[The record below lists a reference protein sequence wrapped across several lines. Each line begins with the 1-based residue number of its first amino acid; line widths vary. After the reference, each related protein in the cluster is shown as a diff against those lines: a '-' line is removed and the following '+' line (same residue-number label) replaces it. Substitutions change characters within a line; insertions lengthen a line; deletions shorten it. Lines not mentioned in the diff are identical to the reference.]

1 MHPRP
6 EPGGPELAF
15 LAELTRISSR
25 RAFLRWS
32 GVTLGVV
39 AIGCSNDTV
48 GVDGAVSLGSGDTAV
63 LNYAYVLEQLEAAFY
78 DQVSRTLYAGV
89 TAAEQQALV
98 DIRDHEVAHRDFL
111 ARTLGPDAVDR
122 LEFDFT
128 NLDFADRAD
137 VLATARTLEDLGVAA
152 YNGAAA
158 LLTDPALLA
167 ALATIVSVE
176 ARHASAIRDF
186 IQPANA
192 VGGFAGD
199 DVVDASGL
207 DRAMQPS
214 QVLAA
219 AAPFIP
225 AAITSPLP

>member
-1 MHPRP
+1 M
-6 EPGGPELAF
+6 
-15 LAELTRISSR
+15 ISWP
-25 RAFLRWS
+25 ARWAP
-32 GVTLGVV
+32 TP
-39 AIGCSNDTV
+39 
-48 GVDGAVSLGSGDTAV
+48 VDGFSSI
-63 LNYAYVLEQLEAAFY
+63 
-78 DQVSRTLYAGV
+78 SPISTLPTGPMCWPP
-89 TAAEQQALV
+89 
-98 DIRDHEVAHRDFL
+98 R
-111 ARTLGPDAVDR
+111 AR
-122 LEFDFT
+122 
-128 NLDFADRAD
+128 
-137 VLATARTLEDLGVAA
+137 LEDLGVAA

-167 ALATIVSVE
+167 ALASIVSVE